1 MYTIATLTMNPA
13 LDLSCEVERV
23 IDTHKMRATGERYSP
38 GGGGINV
45 ARVFV
50 RFGGQARCHYLSG
63 GPVGAAYDNLVDLHQ
78 LVRRRIAIT
87 GHTRASTTILERSSG
102 REFRFVPEGPEVA
115 ESEWQALLDELGEAE
130 CDFVVASGS
139 LPKGAPDDFYARAA
153 KVAAERG
160 ARFVLDTSGRALAPG
175 LAEGGVFLFKPS
187 IGELGHLAGKELEGV
202 EDAGAAAMEI
212 VESGRAEH
220 VAVTLGHRGAVLA
233 NRGGTTYQPAI
244 PIKARSSVGAG
255 DSFLATMVY
264 RLCAGDPPEEAF
276 RYGVAAGAA
285 AVLTPGTDM
294 CRVEDVERLY
304 RRLGEG
310 SRNLGS

>member
-1 MYTIATLTMNPA
+1 MYTIATITMNPA
-13 LDLSCEVERV
+13 LDLSYEVDRV

-63 GPVGAAYDNLVDLHQ
+63 GPVGTAYDNLVDLHQ
-78 LVRRRIAIT
+78 LVRRRIVT
-87 GHTRASTTILERSSG
+87 GGNTRVSTTILERTSG

-115 ESEWQALLDELGEAE
+115 EEEWQALLGELGEAE

-139 LPKGAPDDFYARAA
+139 LPKGVPDDFYARAA

-160 ARFVLDTSGRALAPG
+160 ARLVLDTSGRAMGPG

-187 IGELGHLAGKELEGV
+187 IGELGQLAGKELESV
-202 EDAGAAAMEI
+202 EEAGAAAMDI

-264 RLCAGDPPEEAF
+264 RLSAGDPAEEAF

-294 CRVEDVERLY
+294 CRMEDVERLY
-304 RRLGEG
+304 RKLDR
-310 SRNLGS
+310 